1 MYLSTALIATLAC
14 THALEI
20 RAATKINNGFNG
32 TVYDAD
38 AMDSSIAE
46 FHEVSYG
53 TRDAQESSNDLS
65 FGGKELSKK
74 ILDLHAED
82 FKQLY
87 RNEFA

>member
-1 MYLSTALIATLAC
+1 MYLSTTLIATLVC

-20 RAATKINNGFNG
+20 RAVTKTIDGFSD
-32 TVYDAD
+32 TVYG

-46 FHEVSYG
+46 FQEGSYA